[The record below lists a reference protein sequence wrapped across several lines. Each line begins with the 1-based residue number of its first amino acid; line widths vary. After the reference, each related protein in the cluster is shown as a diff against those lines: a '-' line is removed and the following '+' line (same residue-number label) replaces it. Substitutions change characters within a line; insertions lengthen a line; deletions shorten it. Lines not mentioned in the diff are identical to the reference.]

1 MFQSTRLIYSRWQVQ
16 CKNTSRAALDDV
28 AKEVGLTAFIKSNV
42 IVIVTTG
49 TIGGE
54 ARRYA
59 NEIMR
64 DSNLA
69 IVMLDGP
76 DLHRITTNAA
86 QIADVFHREAQ
97 AAMKLKHLDLGIRPI
112 RSHCSAITRL
122 ASGGSCAVTPCH
134 CCGGCGQTPLI

>member
-1 MFQSTRLIYSRWQVQ
+1 MFQSARLVYSRWQVQ
-16 CKNTSRAALDDV
+16 CKNTARVSLDDV

-42 IVIVTTG
+42 IVMVTTG

-59 NEIMR
+59 NKIMR

-76 DLHRITTNAA
+76 DLQRITTNSA
-86 QIADVFHREAQ
+86 QIVDVFNREAQ
-97 AAMKLKHLDLGIRPI
+97 AAMKLKSLELE
-112 RSHCSAITRL
+112 
-122 ASGGSCAVTPCH
+122 
-134 CCGGCGQTPLI
+134 